1 MICKF
6 VGNSR
11 QTRASAHVHDRFV
24 AFDFVRD
31 ARGAAE
37 AAAGAAAAGAAAAGG
52 AAAGAAAGAGFGAW
66 ACPSDGYAVAI
77 IVTHAIAAPNRLM
90 IALPLGL
97 KPAVHSRYRK
107 KKPLTLPSLTTSCT
121 SLSSPPS
128 LNSIFHR

>member
-1 MICKF
+1 MICRF

-11 QTRASAHVHDRFV
+11 QTRASAQVHDRFF
-24 AFDFVRD
+24 AFDFVRA
-31 ARGAAE
+31 ARGAV
-37 AAAGAAAAGAAAAGG
+37 AAAAGGAAVGG

-66 ACPSDGYAVAI
+66 ACPADGYAVASI
-77 IVTHAIAAPNRLM
+77 ATHAIAAPNRLM